1 MKKKF
6 SEIVRG
12 IFSSEKFPTRMFII
26 YALLVLLLTIL
37 SMPITEKVTAI
48 MMQNM
53 QLDPVQKEMAM
64 NMSSKMGPIAM
75 VFSVVGSL
83 VGILACSLFVY
94 ITSKIIHAEI
104 SFNHCSLL
112 CLAIFII
119 LLINDYIDV
128 VVNLILGIDNIHSI
142 KDTCRTSIG
151 YVFNLSDNT
160 YFSKIMLIINPFTF
174 IAVAFFSYC
183 LNLLFK
189 VKAST
194 AVYTSLT
201 LFGIY
206 ILFQASLLNI

>member
-1 MKKKF
+1 MKKEL
-6 SEIVRG
+6 SEIVKS
-12 IFSSEKFPTRMFII
+12 IFSSEKFPTRAFVI
-26 YALLVLLLTIL
+26 YTLLVLLLSIL
-37 SMPITEKVTAI
+37 SMPINEKVTAI
-48 MMQNM
+48 MMQDM

-64 NMSSKMGPIAM
+64 NMSSKMGPIMM

-94 ITSKIIHAEI
+94 LTSKIIHAEI

-112 CLAIFII
+112 CLAVFII
-119 LLINDYIDV
+119 LLVNDYIDV

-142 KDTCRTSIG
+142 KDTCCTSIG

-160 YFSKIMLIINPFTF
+160 YFSKILLIINPFTF
-174 IAVAFFSYC
+174 IAFAFFSYC

-194 AVYTSLT
+194 AVYTSLA
-201 LFGIY
+201 LFCIY

>member
-6 SEIVRG
+6 REIVRG

-64 NMSSKMGPIAM
+64 NMSSKMGPIMM

-94 ITSKIIHAEI
+94 LTSKIIHADI

-112 CLAIFII
+112 CLAVFII

-142 KDTCRTSIG
+142 KDTCCTSIG

-160 YFSKIMLIINPFTF
+160 YFSKILLIINPFTF
-174 IAVAFFSYC
+174 IAFAFFSYC

-194 AVYTSLT
+194 AVYTSLA
-201 LFGIY
+201 LFCIY

>member
-1 MKKKF
+1 MKKEL
-6 SEIVRG
+6 SEIVKS

-119 LLINDYIDV
+119 LLVNDYIDV

-142 KDTCRTSIG
+142 KDTCCTSIG

-194 AVYTSLT
+194 AVYTSLA
-201 LFGIY
+201 LFCIY